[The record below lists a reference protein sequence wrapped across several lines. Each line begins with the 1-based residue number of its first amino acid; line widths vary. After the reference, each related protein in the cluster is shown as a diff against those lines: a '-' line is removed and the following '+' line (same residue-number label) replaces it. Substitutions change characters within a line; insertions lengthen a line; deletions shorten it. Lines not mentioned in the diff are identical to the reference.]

1 MVSTRKHFEMGA
13 LLRFPAFFA
22 IAGLFCLSTV
32 LPARAAD
39 DSGKHVTT
47 LRDVRKIY
55 IEPMP
60 NGFDNFLRAA
70 ISRKLHG
77 FFTIVLNKSE
87 ADGIL
92 KSADTRSTEVVKTVT
107 MVDPSDKVVLWSGSA
122 NDKETAYLGF
132 RHGGEQKVADK
143 LAGQLKKAIE

>member
-1 MVSTRKHFEMGA
+1 M
-13 LLRFPAFFA
+13 
-22 IAGLFCLSTV
+22 
-32 LPARAAD
+32 
-39 DSGKHVTT
+39 
-47 LRDVRKIY
+47 RKIY

-92 KSADTRSTEVVKTVT
+92 KTANTRTPEVVETVS

>member
-1 MVSTRKHFEMGA
+1 MNSTPKHSRLAAF
-13 LLRFPAFFA
+13 LRVPTIFFL
-22 IAGLFCLSTV
+22 AGLFCISLVSS
-32 LPARAAD
+32 AFAD
-39 DSGKHVTT
+39 DGGKHVTT

-92 KSADTRSTEVVKTVT
+92 KSADTRTAEVVKTVT